1 MKKLSI
7 LFAALMACTLSFAA
21 TFVEKD
27 VANIKSTDV
36 VIITIKNSEGAVYAM
51 SNDKGTSSAPAA
63 VPVTVSV
70 TESDIRITTDAD
82 NILWNLTFNAEDQ
95 TFTIKADGTTK
106 HLYCTNTNNG
116 VRVGTGKDSIF
127 SEYTDYLYNVGQKRY
142 LGVYSKQ
149 DWRCYG
155 TINSNIQNQQYA
167 FYVKEATADVPATA
181 IALDQATL
189 EVEQYK
195 NAKLT
200 ATLTPVDATTTVT
213 WTSSNEAVATVSSK
227 GVISALT
234 AGTSTITATA
244 GELTATCT
252 ITVKEATAI
261 TCAQAVEIAKTVS
274 ANNEVAAGGK
284 YVIRGYVTALAG
296 DPTSNLKDY
305 GNYSVWMADT
315 KDGGKV
321 FEAYQVAPTDGKTIA
336 AVGDYVEVIGDITK
350 YNTTYETVGKTGTI
364 AVIAEP
370 VEPLTPATWYSQQ
383 PVKGTLEGK
392 DINYSIIYE
401 ITRNADKTLTV
412 KMTLN
417 DEAMA
422 VVGMVPQLF
431 IAGAYAGNFNN
442 GEFTTTATYNDGDVL
457 DMYFYMAYAGGATA
471 SEHFSYTV
479 GSINDKP
486 NAINNAT
493 IESNIVKRIENGV
506 LVIEKDGVRY
516 NAQGVKL
523 N

>member
-7 LFAALMACTLSFAA
+7 LFAALMACTLSFAQTDYSKTYTSNA
-21 TFVEKD
+21 TLKAGTNASAAEIVIGGTSYDGMK
-27 VANIKSTDV
+27 AGTAKNAGSIK
-36 VIITIKNSEGAVYAM
+36 ITIPANSTNLHIHAIAWKGETGATVTITGA
-51 SNDKGTSSAPAA
+51 TCVPASL
-63 VPVTVSV
+63 TL
-70 TESDIRITTDAD
+70 AD
-82 NILWNLTFNAEDQ
+82 NSGISKSSP
-95 TFTIKADGTTK
+95 FTISGDMLDDYYFNVALTNITAETELTLTSTK
-106 HLYCTNTNNG
+106 RFVVFG
-116 VRVGTGKDSIF
+116 VNAV
-127 SEYTDYLYNVGQKRY
+127 
-142 LGVYSKQ
+142 
-149 DWRCYG
+149 
-155 TINSNIQNQQYA
+155 
-167 FYVKEATADVPATA
+167 ATADVPATA
-181 IALDQATL
+181 IALDQTTL
-189 EVEQYK
+189 ELEQYK
-195 NAKLT
+195 SAKLT

-234 AGTSTITATA
+234 TGTTTITATA
-244 GELTATCT
+244 GELTATCA

-261 TCAQAVEIAKTVS
+261 TCAQAVDIAKTVS
-274 ANNEVAAGGK
+274 TNNEVAAGGK
-284 YVIRGYVTALAG
+284 YVIRGYVTELAG
-296 DPTSNLKDY
+296 TPATDFETY

-364 AVIAEP
+364 TVIAEP
-370 VEPLTPATWYSQQ
+370 IEPLTPATWYSQQ

-493 IESNIVKRIENGV
+493 IESNIVKRIENGI

>member
-7 LFAALMACTLSFAA
+7 LFAALMACILSFAQ
-21 TFVEKD
+21 
-27 VANIKSTDV
+27 TDYSKTYTSNAALKAGDNAAAAEI
-36 VIITIKNSEGAVYAM
+36 VIG
-51 SNDKGTSSAPAA
+51 GTSYDGMKAGTAKKAGSIKITVPANSTNLHIHA
-63 VPVTVSV
+63 IAWKGENGATVTITGATCVPAS
-70 TESDIRITTDAD
+70 
-82 NILWNLTFNAEDQ
+82 LTLANNSGISQ
-95 TFTIKADGTTK
+95 SSPFTISGDMLDDYYFNVALTNITAETELTLTSTK
-106 HLYCTNTNNG
+106 RFVVFG
-116 VRVGTGKDSIF
+116 VNAV
-127 SEYTDYLYNVGQKRY
+127 
-142 LGVYSKQ
+142 
-149 DWRCYG
+149 
-155 TINSNIQNQQYA
+155 
-167 FYVKEATADVPATA
+167 ATADVPATA
-181 IALDQATL
+181 IALDQTTL
-189 EVEQYK
+189 ELEQYK
-195 NAKLT
+195 SAKLT
-200 ATLTPVDATTTVT
+200 ATLTPIDATTTVT

-234 AGTSTITATA
+234 TGTTTITATA
-244 GELTATCT
+244 GELTATCA

-261 TCAQAVEIAKTVS
+261 NCAQAVDIAKTVS
-274 ANNEVAAGGK
+274 TNNGVAAGGK
-284 YVIRGYVTALAG
+284 YVIRGYVTELAG
-296 DPTSNLKDY
+296 TATDFETY

-493 IESNIVKRIENGV
+493 IESNIVKRIENGI

>member
-7 LFAALMACTLSFAA
+7 LFAALMACTLSFAQTDYSKTYTSNA
-21 TFVEKD
+21 TLKAGD
-27 VANIKSTDV
+27 NASAAKI
-36 VIITIKNSEGAVYAM
+36 VIGETTVDGMKA
-51 SNDKGTSSAPAA
+51 GTSKNAGSIKITVPANSTNLHIHAIAWKGATGAA
-63 VPVTVSV
+63 VT
-70 TESDIRITTDAD
+70 ITGATCVPTSLTLAD
-82 NILWNLTFNAEDQ
+82 NSGISNNPP
-95 TFTIKADGTTK
+95 FTISGDMLDEYYFNVALTGITAETELTLSCDKRFVVF
-106 HLYCTNTNNG
+106 G
-116 VRVGTGKDSIF
+116 VNAV
-127 SEYTDYLYNVGQKRY
+127 
-142 LGVYSKQ
+142 
-149 DWRCYG
+149 
-155 TINSNIQNQQYA
+155 
-167 FYVKEATADVPATA
+167 ATADVPATA
-181 IALDQATL
+181 IALDQTTL
-189 EVEQYK
+189 ELEQYK

-200 ATLTPVDATTTVT
+200 ATLTPADATTTIT

-234 AGTSTITATA
+234 TGTTTITATA

-274 ANNEVAAGGK
+274 ANNEIAAGGK
-284 YVIRGYVTALAG
+284 YVIRGYVTALVK
-296 DPTSNLKDY
+296 DPASDFEKY

-315 KDGGKV
+315 KDGGNV
-321 FEAYQVAPTDGKTIA
+321 FEAFQVVPTDGKTIA

-364 AVIAEP
+364 AIIAEP

-383 PVKGTLEGK
+383 PVKGTFTLEGK

-401 ITRNADKTLTV
+401 ITRNADKTLTI

-431 IAGAYAGNFNN
+431 IEGAYAGNFNN

-471 SEHFSYTV
+471 SEHFNYTV

-486 NAINNAT
+486 NAISNT
-493 IESNIVKRIENGV
+493 TLKSNIVKYIENGI